1 MHHRHTD
8 MMMRNDVWKQP
19 VLKAGIFGT
28 CLIPLAVLAWNALTN
43 NLGANPIDEV
53 TDRTGIW
60 TLRFLLITLAVTPA
74 RRLTGWNRLIQL
86 RRMLGLFA
94 FFYGSL
100 HFLTYLW
107 LDQFFAIEDIVA
119 DVMERP
125 FITVGFAS
133 FVLLIPLAVT
143 STTAMIKRL
152 GGKWWQRLHRL
163 VYAIAIG
170 GVVHYLW
177 LVKADIQQPLIYGV
191 ILAALLGYRLWAR
204 YIQRLVFDIMPPRKA
219 AVRR

>member
-1 MHHRHTD
+1 
-8 MMMRNDVWKQP
+8 MMDTGKRPW
-19 VLKAGIFGT
+19 LKVGVFAA
-28 CLIPLAVLAWNALTN
+28 CLSPLVVLAWQALTH
-43 NLGANPIDEV
+43 NLGANPIDEI
-53 TDRTGIW
+53 TDQTGIW
-60 TLRFLLITLAVTPA
+60 TLRLLLITLAVTPA

-94 FFYGSL
+94 FFYGCL
-100 HFLTYLW
+100 HFLTYIW
-107 LDQFFAIEDIVA
+107 LDQFFVIEDILA

-133 FVLLIPLAVT
+133 FTLLIPLAVT

-177 LVKADIQQPLIYGV
+177 LVKADIQQPLFYGG
-191 ILAALLGYRLWAR
+191 ILAVLLVYRCWDMYGR
-204 YIQRLVFDIMPPRKA
+204 RLLAGITPLRRA

>member
-1 MHHRHTD
+1 
-8 MMMRNDVWKQP
+8 MMNTGKRPW
-19 VLKAGIFGT
+19 LKVGVFGA
-28 CLIPLAVLAWNALTN
+28 CLSPLVVLAWQALTH
-43 NLGANPIDEV
+43 NLGANPIAEI
-53 TDRTGIW
+53 TDQTGIW
-60 TLRFLLITLAVTPA
+60 TLRLLLITLAVTPA

-86 RRMLGLFA
+86 RRMLGLLA
-94 FFYGSL
+94 FFYGCL
-100 HFLTYLW
+100 HFLTYIW
-107 LDQFFAIEDIVA
+107 LDQFFVIDDIIA

-133 FVLLIPLAVT
+133 FALLIPLAVT
-143 STTAMIKRL
+143 STTAMIRRL

-177 LVKADIQQPLIYGV
+177 LVKADIQQPLLYGG
-191 ILAALLGYRLWAR
+191 ILAVLLVYRFWDMYGR
-204 YIQRLVFDIMPPRKA
+204 RLLAGITPLRRA

>member
-1 MHHRHTD
+1 VI
-8 MMMRNDVWKQP
+8 DVGRYP
-19 VLKAGIFGT
+19 LLKIAMFGA
-28 CLIPLAVLAWNALTN
+28 CLMPLAVLTGQALTH
-43 NLGANPIDEV
+43 NLGANPIDEI

-60 TLRFLLITLAVTPA
+60 TLRMLLITLAVTPA
-74 RRLTGWNRLIQL
+74 RRVTGWNRLIQL

-100 HFLTYLW
+100 HFVTYIW
-107 LDQFFAIEDIVA
+107 LDQFFAVEEIIA

-133 FVLLIPLAVT
+133 FVLLIPLALT

-177 LVKADIQQPLIYGV
+177 LVKADIRQPLLYGS
-191 ILAALLGYRLWAR
+191 ILGALLVYRLWDR
-204 YIQRLVFDIMPPRKA
+204 YGRRSLVGIPRLRKA
-219 AVRR
+219 ALRR

>member
-1 MHHRHTD
+1 
-8 MMMRNDVWKQP
+8 MMDTGKRPW
-19 VLKAGIFGT
+19 LKVGVFAA
-28 CLIPLAVLAWNALTN
+28 CLSPLVVLAWQALTH
-43 NLGANPIDEV
+43 NLGANPIDEI
-53 TDRTGIW
+53 TDQTGIW
-60 TLRFLLITLAVTPA
+60 TLRLLLITLAVTPA

-86 RRMLGLFA
+86 RRMLGLLA
-94 FFYGSL
+94 FFYGCL
-100 HFLTYLW
+100 HFLTYIW
-107 LDQFFAIEDIVA
+107 LDQFFVIEDIIA

-133 FVLLIPLAVT
+133 FALLIPLAVT

-177 LVKADIQQPLIYGV
+177 LVKADIQQPLLYGG
-191 ILAALLGYRLWAR
+191 ILAVLLVYRCWDMYGRQLLAGVTP
-204 YIQRLVFDIMPPRKA
+204 LRKA
-219 AVRR
+219 TVRR

>member
-1 MHHRHTD
+1 MV
-8 MMMRNDVWKQP
+8 NAWKQP
-19 VLKAGIFGT
+19 ALKVGVFAAG
-28 CLIPLAVLAWNALTN
+28 LMPLAVLGGQALTH
-43 NLGANPIDEV
+43 NLGANPIDEI
-53 TDRTGIW
+53 TNQTGIW
-60 TLRFLLITLAVTPA
+60 TLRLLLITLAVTPA

-100 HFLTYLW
+100 HFLTYIW
-107 LDQFFAIEDIVA
+107 LDQFFAVDEIIA

-133 FVLLIPLAVT
+133 FALLIPLAVT
-143 STTAMIKRL
+143 STTAMIRRL

-177 LVKADIQQPLIYGV
+177 LVKADIQEPLIYGS
-191 ILAALLGYRLWAR
+191 ILGGLLVYRVWDMYGR
-204 YIQRLVFDIMPPRKA
+204 RLLAGMTPLRKA
-219 AVRR
+219 PVRR

>member
-1 MHHRHTD
+1 MI
-8 MMMRNDVWKQP
+8 DVWKQP
-19 VLKAGIFGT
+19 LLKIGVFGA
-28 CLIPLAVLAWNALTN
+28 CLMPLGVLAGQALTH
-43 NLGANPIDEV
+43 NLGANPVDEI
-53 TDRTGIW
+53 TDQTGIW
-60 TLRFLLITLAVTPA
+60 TLRMLLITLAVTPA
-74 RRLTGWNRLIQL
+74 RRLSGWNRLIQL

-100 HFLTYLW
+100 HFITYIW
-107 LDQFFAIEDIVA
+107 LDQFFAIEEIIA

-163 VYAIAIG
+163 AYAIAIG

-177 LVKADIQQPLIYGV
+177 LVKADIQQPLLYGS
-191 ILAALLGYRLWAR
+191 ILGVLLMYRLWDR
-204 YIQRLVFDIMPPRKA
+204 YGRRLLIGMTPLRKA

>member
-1 MHHRHTD
+1 
-8 MMMRNDVWKQP
+8 MMNAWKQP
-19 VLKAGIFGT
+19 ALKVGAFAAG
-28 CLIPLAVLAWNALTN
+28 LMPLAVLGGQALTH
-43 NLGANPIDEV
+43 NLGANPIEEI
-53 TDRTGIW
+53 TNQTGIW
-60 TLRFLLITLAVTPA
+60 TLRLLLITLAVTPA

-100 HFLTYLW
+100 HFLTYIW
-107 LDQFFAIEDIVA
+107 LDQFFAVDEIIA

-133 FVLLIPLAVT
+133 FALLVPLAGT
-143 STTAMIKRL
+143 STTAMIRRL

-177 LVKADIQQPLIYGV
+177 LVKADIQQPLIYGS
-191 ILAALLGYRLWAR
+191 ILGGLLVYRVWDMYGR
-204 YIQRLVFDIMPPRKA
+204 RLLAGMTPLRKA
-219 AVRR
+219 PVRR

>member
-1 MHHRHTD
+1 MDT
-8 MMMRNDVWKQP
+8 WKRP
-19 VLKAGIFGT
+19 WLKVGVFGA
-28 CLIPLAVLAWNALTN
+28 CLSPLVVLAWQALTH
-43 NLGANPIDEV
+43 NLGANPIDEI
-53 TDRTGIW
+53 TDQTGIW
-60 TLRFLLITLAVTPA
+60 TLRLLLITLAVTPV

-86 RRMLGLFA
+86 RRMLGLLA

-100 HFLTYLW
+100 HFLTYIW
-107 LDQFFAIEDIVA
+107 LDQFFVLDDIIA
-119 DVMERP
+119 DVMDRP

-133 FVLLIPLAVT
+133 FALLIPLALT

-177 LVKADIQQPLIYGV
+177 LVKADIQQPLLYGG
-191 ILAALLGYRLWAR
+191 ILAVLLVYRFWDMYGR
-204 YIQRLVFDIMPPRKA
+204 RLLASITPLRRA
-219 AVRR
+219 TVRR

>member
-1 MHHRHTD
+1 MV
-8 MMMRNDVWKQP
+8 NAWKQP
-19 VLKAGIFGT
+19 ALKVGVFAAG
-28 CLIPLAVLAWNALTN
+28 LMPLAVLGGQALTH
-43 NLGANPIDEV
+43 NLGANPIDEI
-53 TDRTGIW
+53 TNQTGIW
-60 TLRFLLITLAVTPA
+60 TLRLLLITLAVTPA

-86 RRMLGLFA
+86 RRMLGLLA

-100 HFLTYLW
+100 HFLTYIW
-107 LDQFFAIEDIVA
+107 LDQFFTVDEIIA

-133 FVLLIPLAVT
+133 FALLIPLAVT
-143 STTAMIKRL
+143 STTAMIRRL

-177 LVKADIQQPLIYGV
+177 LVKADIQEPLIYGS
-191 ILAALLGYRLWAR
+191 ILGGLLVYRVWDMYGR
-204 YIQRLVFDIMPPRKA
+204 RLLAGMTPLRKA
-219 AVRR
+219 PVRR

>member
-1 MHHRHTD
+1 
-8 MMMRNDVWKQP
+8 MMDTWKRP
-19 VLKAGIFGT
+19 MLKVGVFGA
-28 CLIPLAVLAWNALTN
+28 CLMPLAVLAGQALTHT
-43 NLGANPIDEV
+43 LGANPIDEI
-53 TDRTGIW
+53 TDQTGIW
-60 TLRFLLITLAVTPA
+60 TLRMLLITLAVTPA
-74 RRLTGWNRLIQL
+74 RRLTGWNRLIQQ

-100 HFLTYLW
+100 HFLTYIW
-107 LDQFFAIEDIVA
+107 LDQSFVLEDIIA

-133 FVLLIPLAVT
+133 FTLLIPLAVT
-143 STTAMIKRL
+143 STAAMIKRL

-177 LVKADIQQPLIYGV
+177 LVKADIQQPLLYGG
-191 ILAALLGYRLWAR
+191 ILAVLLVYRFWDMYGR
-204 YIQRLVFDIMPPRKA
+204 RLLAGITPLRRA

>member
-1 MHHRHTD
+1 
-8 MMMRNDVWKQP
+8 MMDTGKQP
-19 VLKAGIFGT
+19 WLKVGVFGA
-28 CLIPLAVLAWNALTN
+28 CLSPLVVLAYQALTH
-43 NLGANPIDEV
+43 NLGANPIDEI
-53 TDRTGIW
+53 TDQTGIW
-60 TLRFLLITLAVTPA
+60 TLRLLLITLAVTPA

-86 RRMLGLFA
+86 RRMLGLLA
-94 FFYGSL
+94 FFYGCL
-100 HFLTYLW
+100 HFLTYIW
-107 LDQFFAIEDIVA
+107 LDQFFVIEDIIA

-133 FVLLIPLAVT
+133 FALLIPLAVT

-177 LVKADIQQPLIYGV
+177 LVKADIQQPLLYGG
-191 ILAALLGYRLWAR
+191 ILAVLLVYRCWDMYGR
-204 YIQRLVFDIMPPRKA
+204 RLLAGITPLRKA

>member
-1 MHHRHTD
+1 LAKVLLEEAA
-8 MMMRNDVWKQP
+8 MMDAWKLP
-19 VLKAGIFGT
+19 VLKVGVCGA
-28 CLIPLAVLAWNALTN
+28 CLMPLAVLVEQALTH

-53 TDRTGIW
+53 TDQTGIW
-60 TLRFLLITLAVTPA
+60 TLRLLLITLAVTPA

-107 LDQFFAIEDIVA
+107 LDQFFVIEDIIA
-119 DVMERP
+119 DVKDRP

-133 FVLLIPLAVT
+133 FTLLIPLAVT

-163 VYAIAIG
+163 VYVIAIG

-177 LVKADIQQPLIYGV
+177 LVKADTQQPLLYGG
-191 ILAALLGYRLWAR
+191 ILGVLLVYRFWDR
-204 YIQRLVFDIMPPRKA
+204 YGRRLLASIMPLRKA
-219 AVRR
+219 AVKR

>member
-1 MHHRHTD
+1 
-8 MMMRNDVWKQP
+8 MMDTWKRP
-19 VLKAGIFGT
+19 MLKVGVFGA
-28 CLIPLAVLAWNALTN
+28 CLMPLAVMAGQALTHT
-43 NLGANPIDEV
+43 LGANPIDEI
-53 TDRTGIW
+53 TDQTGIW
-60 TLRFLLITLAVTPA
+60 TLRMLLITLAVTPA

-100 HFLTYLW
+100 HFLTYIW
-107 LDQFFAIEDIVA
+107 LDQSFVLEDILA

-133 FVLLIPLAVT
+133 FTLLIPLAVT
-143 STTAMIKRL
+143 STAAMIKRL

-163 VYAIAIG
+163 VYAIAVG

-177 LVKADIQQPLIYGV
+177 LVKADIQQPLLYGGILGVLLIYRCWDMYGRR
-191 ILAALLGYRLWAR
+191 LLVSSTPL
-204 YIQRLVFDIMPPRKA
+204 RKA
-219 AVRR
+219 ALRR

>member
-1 MHHRHTD
+1 MT
-8 MMMRNDVWKQP
+8 NAWKQAG
-19 VLKAGIFGT
+19 LKVGVFGA
-28 CLIPLAVLAWNALTN
+28 CLSPIVILAWQALTD
-43 NLGANPIDEV
+43 NLGANPIDEI
-53 TDRTGIW
+53 TDQTGIW

-74 RRLTGWNRLIQL
+74 RRLAGWNRLIRF

-100 HFLTYLW
+100 HFMTYLW
-107 LDQFFAIEDIVA
+107 LDQFFAIEEIIA

-133 FVLLIPLAVT
+133 FVLLIPLAIT

-177 LVKADIQQPLIYGV
+177 LVKADIQQPVIYGT
-191 ILAALLGYRLWAR
+191 ILGGLLAYRLWDTYGR
-204 YIQRLVFDIMPPRKA
+204 RLLAGSTLTPKS

>member
-1 MHHRHTD
+1 
-8 MMMRNDVWKQP
+8 MMDAWKQP
-19 VLKAGIFGT
+19 MLKVGVFGV
-28 CLIPLAVLAWNALTN
+28 CLMPLAVLAGQALTH
-43 NLGANPIDEV
+43 NLGANPIDEI
-53 TDRTGIW
+53 TDQTGIW
-60 TLRFLLITLAVTPA
+60 TLRLLLITLAVTPT

-86 RRMLGLFA
+86 RRMLGLLA
-94 FFYGSL
+94 FFYGCL
-100 HFLTYLW
+100 HFLTYIW
-107 LDQFFAIEDIVA
+107 LDQSFVLEDIIA

-133 FVLLIPLAVT
+133 FTLLVPLAIT

-152 GGKWWQRLHRL
+152 GGKWWRRLHRL

-177 LVKADIQQPLIYGV
+177 LVKADIQQPLLYGG
-191 ILAALLGYRLWAR
+191 ILAVLLIYRFWDMYGR
-204 YIQRLVFDIMPPRKA
+204 RLLAGITPLRRA

>member
-1 MHHRHTD
+1 MD
-8 MMMRNDVWKQP
+8 AWKQP
-19 VLKAGIFGT
+19 WLKVGVVGA
-28 CLIPLAVLAWNALTN
+28 CLSPLVVLAYQPLTH
-43 NLGANPIDEV
+43 NLGANPIDEI
-53 TDRTGIW
+53 TDQTGIW
-60 TLRFLLITLAVTPA
+60 TLRLLLITLAVTPA

-86 RRMLGLFA
+86 RRMLGLLA
-94 FFYGSL
+94 FFYGCL
-100 HFLTYLW
+100 HFLTYIW
-107 LDQFFAIEDIVA
+107 LDQFFVLEDIIA

-133 FVLLIPLAVT
+133 FALLIPLALT

-177 LVKADIQQPLIYGV
+177 LVKADIQQPLLYGG
-191 ILAALLGYRLWAR
+191 ILGVLLAYRLWDMYGR
-204 YIQRLVFDIMPPRKA
+204 RLLAGITPLRRA